1 VTLSDD
7 PALDSFRW
15 LSARYCE
22 YSFENRDCLPVAGC
36 GGGLTI
42 IFVMGLGET
51 GPLENLSANRCD
63 TICDIS
69 PSERARFHAK
79 HAPDLI
85 RGDRF
90 AKKMQQAET

>member
-1 VTLSDD
+1 
-7 PALDSFRW
+7 
-15 LSARYCE
+15 
-22 YSFENRDCLPVAGC
+22 
-36 GGGLTI
+36 
-42 IFVMGLGET
+42 MGLGET